1 MDEEAVVDFLQ
12 EVMEKK
18 LLGANA
24 SRTFYTQATQPQQS
38 LSIALIEPRYS
49 LNSALIEP

>member
-12 EVMEKK
+12 DVMEKK

-24 SRTFYTQATQPQQS
+24 SRTFYTQYEAFYWCMRPS
-38 LSIALIEPRYS
+38 APEP
-49 LNSALIEP
+49 

>member
-1 MDEEAVVDFLQ
+1 MDEEAVVDSLQ

-24 SRTFYTQATQPQQS
+24 SRTFYTQYEA
-38 LSIALIEPRYS
+38 LSYCCMRPSDPEP
-49 LNSALIEP
+49 